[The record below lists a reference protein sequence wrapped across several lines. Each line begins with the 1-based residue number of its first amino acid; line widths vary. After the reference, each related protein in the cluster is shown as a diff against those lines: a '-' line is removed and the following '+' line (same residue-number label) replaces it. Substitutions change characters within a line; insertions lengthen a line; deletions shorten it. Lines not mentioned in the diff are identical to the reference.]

1 MEQAGTERIC
11 FENHR
16 AFRDSGGLAGGGMA
30 KIKTEAIVLDQGN
43 TLIMDPFQPV
53 LKLKLGKF
61 TGLFRSHGIKIDAKR
76 LVEEW
81 AMANKEMNY
90 PHIGHFF
97 QEEPIIQVALASL
110 GVGPDIASLLGLEL
124 LRAYRTGLKELI
136 ASDPRT
142 RQVKETLGKLKDRGK
157 RLGVFSN
164 DRIVGLGL
172 TLHCMGIQACFEYIE
187 TSESI
192 GIEKPDPRVF
202 DHILNWFCL
211 PPHLI
216 TYVGDDPIRD
226 IDAAKRKDLKAVW
239 YSVDP
244 NLYDENWRN
253 YRAPME
259 FRPDAIITSFA
270 ELLDVLD

>member
-1 MEQAGTERIC
+1 
-11 FENHR
+11 
-16 AFRDSGGLAGGGMA
+16 MA
-30 KIKTEAIVLDQGN
+30 KIRTEVIVFDQGN
-43 TLIMDPFQPV
+43 TLIMDPFQPI
-53 LKLKLGKF
+53 LKLKLREF
-61 TGLFRSHGIKIDAKR
+61 TSLFEGHKIRIDAER

-81 AMANKEMNY
+81 TKANKEINY

-97 QEEPIIQVALASL
+97 QEEPIVQGALEHL
-110 GVGPDIASLLGLEL
+110 GVAPDVAAHLGLEL
-124 LRAYRTGLKELI
+124 LGAYRAGLKELI

-142 RQVKETLGKLKDRGK
+142 KQVKETLGKLKDRRK

-192 GIEKPDPRVF
+192 GIEKPDSRVF
-202 DHILNWFCL
+202 DDILDWFRL
-211 PPHLI
+211 PPNLI

-226 IDAAKRKDLKAVW
+226 IDAAKKKNLNAVW

-244 NLYDENWRN
+244 NLYSENWRN
-253 YRAPME
+253 YKAPVE
-259 FRPDAIITSFA
+259 FEPDAIITSFA
-270 ELLDVLD
+270 ELLEVFD